1 MNYVSNVIR
10 YNAKSVDNLLDIANP
25 QAAYYVGLLFADGYI
40 EHRQMA
46 VSIVLRDYDAA
57 VLYSLAEF
65 VGLPHDA
72 VRLKSKNRPEMR
84 RLSICSA
91 YLVRALATYGI
102 VPRKSWE
109 GVPYFPQQSS
119 DALLAFLHG
128 WMDGDG
134 HVKKQCMVAMS
145 TLLQANVFCEYVSQL
160 GGKGTIGRAGKYYRV
175 VLNKRDNM
183 EFLSRLYSQP
193 IVCLQRKVDAF
204 NSFYCRKLN
213 G

>member
-1 MNYVSNVIR
+1 MNYASNTIR
-10 YNAKSVDNLLDIANP
+10 YNTKSINSLLDVANP

-40 EHRQMA
+40 ERRQKA
-46 VSIVLRDYDAA
+46 VSIALRDYDAA

-65 VGLPHDA
+65 VGLPHSA
-72 VRLKSKNRPEMR
+72 VRLKSKARSDMR

-91 YLVRALATYGI
+91 PLVSALAAYGI
-102 VPRKSWE
+102 VPRKSRE
-109 GVPYFPQQSS
+109 GVPYFPQQYS

-134 HVKKQCMVAMS
+134 HVKRQCMVAMS
-145 TLLQANVFCEYVSQL
+145 TMVQATVFCEYVSRL
-160 GGKGTIGRAGKYYRV
+160 GGKGAIGRVGKYYRV